1 MTFFAVDN
9 LAIHFG
15 GIKAVDGVSF
25 QVNEGEVFT
34 IIGPNGAGKS
44 TIFNMISR
52 IYDPSEGSIV
62 FEGNE
67 LTEVPAHKVA
77 GLGIARTFQNIELFD
92 HATVLQNLLVGRHA
106 HRKTS
111 LMAEL
116 LFLPSVRKQELR
128 HREAAEKV
136 IDFLDLQ
143 AYRNQMITN
152 LPYGVRKNVELAR
165 ALCIEPKILL
175 LDEPASGLTVEET
188 RDMGFWIDDIR
199 RDFGITVIM
208 VEHNMGLVNQVSD
221 RVLAIN
227 NGRFLAEGTAAE
239 VQAHPDVQK
248 AYLGA

>member
-67 LTEVPAHKVA
+67 LTEIPPHKVA
-77 GLGIARTFQNIELFD
+77 GLGIARTFQNIELFER
-92 HATVLQNLLVGRHA
+92 ATVLQNLLVGRHA
-106 HRKTS
+106 HRRTS

-116 LFLPSVRKQELR
+116 LFLPSVRKQELQ

-239 VQAHPDVQK
+239 VQAHPEVQK

>member
-1 MTFFAVDN
+1 MAFFAVNN

-25 QVNEGEVFT
+25 EVNEGEVFT

-52 IYDPSEGSIV
+52 IYDPSDGSIE
-62 FEGNE
+62 FEGQE
-67 LTEVPAHKVA
+67 LTDVPAHKVA
-77 GLGIARTFQNIELFD
+77 GLGIARTFQNIELFER
-92 HATVLQNLLVGRHA
+92 ATVLQNLLVGRHA

-111 LMAEL
+111 LLAEL
-116 LFLPSVRKQELR
+116 LFMPSVREQELR

-143 AYRNQMITN
+143 PYRNQMITN

-227 NGRFLAEGTAAE
+227 NGRFLAEGTAAQ
-239 VQAHPDVQK
+239 VQAHPEVQK

>member
-1 MTFFAVDN
+1 MAFFAVDN

-52 IYDPSEGSIV
+52 IYDPSEGAIV
-62 FEGNE
+62 FEGRE

-77 GLGIARTFQNIELFD
+77 GMGIARTFQNIELFER
-92 HATVLQNLLVGRHA
+92 ATVLQNLLVGRHA

-111 LMAEL
+111 LLAEL
-116 LFLPSVRKQELR
+116 LFLPSVRQQELR

-143 AYRNQMITN
+143 PYRNQMITN

>member
-1 MTFFAVDN
+1 MTFFAVED

-25 QVNEGEVFT
+25 SVKEGEVFT

-52 IYDPSEGSIV
+52 IYEPSGGSIV
-62 FEGNE
+62 FEGHE
-67 LTEVPAHKVA
+67 LTEVPAYKVA
-77 GLGIARTFQNIELFD
+77 GMGIARTFQNIELFE

-106 HRKTS
+106 HRNTS
-111 LMAEL
+111 LLGEL
-116 LFLPSVRKQELR
+116 FFMPSVRKQELR
-128 HREAAEKV
+128 HREAVEKV

-143 AYRNQMITN
+143 PYRNQMITN

-239 VQAHPDVQK
+239 VQAHPEVQK

>member
-52 IYDPSEGSIV
+52 IYEPSEGSIV
-62 FEGNE
+62 FEDKE

-77 GLGIARTFQNIELFD
+77 GLGIARTFQNIELFER
-92 HATVLQNLLVGRHA
+92 ATVLQNLLVGRHA